1 MVATNFRI
9 SPSATQYIP
18 YELHEISP
26 ISRLSELRTILE
38 REDMAQLKLTW
49 LPAKARLTPACPPKK
64 RYQKTFTGMRFRI
77 GGSKK

>member
-9 SPSATQYIP
+9 SPSATHYIP
-18 YELHEISP
+18 YEMHEISP
-26 ISRLSELRTILE
+26 ISRLLELRTILE
-38 REDMAQLKLTW
+38 REDMAQLRLTW
-49 LPAKARLTPACPPKK
+49 IPAKVKLTPACTPKK